1 MLFKQKY
8 VINPF
13 KSRNLVYMNKKIV
26 KTKILIFLSFC
37 SINPALASNY
47 QATSTSKITV
57 KISKSRGY
65 QLSNNLSQ
73 SDIKI
78 NNESDED
85 SYLVSGKGLDTGI
98 ASNDNISV
106 KQISNINQ
114 NNTYQ
119 IAIVNE

>member
-1 MLFKQKY
+1 
-8 VINPF
+8 
-13 KSRNLVYMNKKIV
+13 MNKKIV